1 MAGPS
6 VGGMLRLN
14 GEAPGQEVRRT
25 PERGHRAAPDAASDQ
40 AAGYADPNAWSAAG
54 RDAAGVLWGL
64 YGQGGAPG
72 LRVVVDTAAE
82 AAWCACAEAAPPCG
96 HVRGLLLRW
105 CAGPSALPRSTAP
118 GWVAERLGEGLGA
131 PDDGRAGRSSPA
143 GAPGGGSGRTADR
156 EARRRAERRAA
167 RITAGATELE
177 QRLAD
182 LLHEGLASAERAGG
196 GLWEE
201 AAARMVDAQAPGLAA
216 RVREL
221 GTLPGSGADW
231 PVRLLEECA
240 LLHLLNRAWLGRDRL
255 PGPLAATVRTRVG
268 LPSAAD
274 GTAVADSWLVLSRQ
288 DTSEGGLTTRR
299 IWLHG
304 RESGR
309 TVLLLSFGAAGRAPG
324 LSLPVGRVLR
334 AAVTPHGGSG
344 RLRGELAEPHG
355 PPTAADRPP
364 PGGTSCAAAAAAYGR
379 ALADD
384 PWAESRPV
392 VLGPVVPV
400 PAGEGWQLADGEG
413 ADALPIAP
421 AAAAGPGLWR
431 LVALSG
437 GRAVTVF
444 GELGHRGFV
453 PLAAWTDRSAEV
465 VALT

>member
-1 MAGPS
+1 
-6 VGGMLRLN
+6 MLRPN

-25 PERGHRAAPDAASDQ
+25 PGRGHRTAPDAASDQ
-40 AAGYADPNAWSAAG
+40 AFGPADPNAWSGAG

-64 YGQGGAPG
+64 CGQGGAPG
-72 LRVVVDTAAE
+72 VRVVVDTAAE
-82 AAWCACAEAAPPCG
+82 AAWCACAAAEPPCG
-96 HVRGLLLRW
+96 HVRGLLLLGS
-105 CAGPSALPRSTAP
+105 AGPSALPRSTAP

-131 PDDGRAGRSSPA
+131 LDDGRAGGACPA
-143 GAPGGGSGRTADR
+143 GAPAGGSGRTAER

-167 RITAGATELE
+167 RITAGASELE

-182 LLHEGLASAERAGG
+182 LLHEGLASAERSGG
-196 GLWEE
+196 VLREE

-221 GTLPGSGADW
+221 GDLPGSGPDW

-274 GTAVADSWLVLSRQ
+274 GTPVADSWLVLSQQ
-288 DTSEGGLTTRR
+288 DASAGGLTTRR

-309 TVLLLSFGAAGRAPG
+309 AVLLLSFGAAGRSPG

-334 AAVTPHGGSG
+334 AEVTPHGGSG
-344 RLRGELAEPHG
+344 GLRGELTEPHG
-355 PPTAADRPP
+355 PPTAAGRPP
-364 PGGTSCAAAAAAYGR
+364 PGGTSCAGAAAAYGR
-379 ALADD
+379 ALVDD

-392 VLGPVVPV
+392 ILGPVVPLPV
-400 PAGEGWQLADGEG
+400 GDGWQLADGEG
-413 ADALPIAP
+413 ADALPITP

-431 LVALSG
+431 LVALAG

-465 VALT
+465 VTLT